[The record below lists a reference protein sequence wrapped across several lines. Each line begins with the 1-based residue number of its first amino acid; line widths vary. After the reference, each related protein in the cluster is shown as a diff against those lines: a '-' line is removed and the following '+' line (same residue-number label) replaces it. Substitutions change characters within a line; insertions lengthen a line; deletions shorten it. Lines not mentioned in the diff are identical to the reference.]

1 MTTKKPAAASP
12 DDQDIE
18 VLHEFVKLAKAK
30 LQPGP
35 WDYITGGAETE
46 TTLIRNRLALDSLA
60 FRPRVLRN
68 VEGVTTRATFMGRTM
83 RMPVIL
89 APIGSIEDIVEG
101 GAATPSKAAADF
113 HVVHMVS
120 SVAQPG
126 LEEVARSNDNFK
138 LFQLYVRGDATWVD
152 DIVARV
158 IAAGY
163 GGLAITVDLD
173 HYGRRERDLAKR
185 FKPTARRAAP
195 SVRSHQERFD
205 WNEIERIRAKHK
217 IPLILKGIATG
228 EDAAEAVQ
236 RGVDVVYVSNHGGRQ
251 LDHGKGTMQVL
262 PEVVAA
268 VRGRA
273 EVVIDGGFMRG
284 SDIVKAMALG
294 ASAVGLGKLQA
305 FAAVARGVPGVVR
318 MLEILEDEAIRC
330 LGLLGV
336 TSFEQLTPRHLEAIT
351 PIPGRLGMA
360 SAFPLLGEGY

>member
-30 LQPGP
+30 LQTGP

-185 FKPTARRAAP
+185 TKAFTKVLNSIFSTHSLSARCW
-195 SVRSHQERFD
+195 SC
-205 WNEIERIRAKHK
+205 
-217 IPLILKGIATG
+217 
-228 EDAAEAVQ
+228 Q
-236 RGVDVVYVSNHGGRQ
+236 RPGSS
-251 LDHGKGTMQVL
+251 
-262 PEVVAA
+262 
-268 VRGRA
+268 
-273 EVVIDGGFMRG
+273 G
-284 SDIVKAMALG
+284 SDKAH
-294 ASAVGLGKLQA
+294 QA
-305 FAAVARGVPGVVR
+305 FRFQANAVITMYAQLLTRLSTGAVNAR
-318 MLEILEDEAIRC
+318 
-330 LGLLGV
+330 
-336 TSFEQLTPRHLEAIT
+336 TPPSNCANRF
-351 PIPGRLGMA
+351 
-360 SAFPLLGEGY
+360 S